1 MRSRAEMLKDLVWL
15 QGNLDI
21 LEKELSNFGWDSETP
36 LYSISNDDFINVL
49 KKVSMEILILRHW

>member
-1 MRSRAEMLKDLVWL
+1 MRSRAEMLKYLVLL

-21 LEKELSNFGWDSETP
+21 LEKELSSFGWDSETP

-49 KKVSMEILILRHW
+49 KKVSMEI

>member
-1 MRSRAEMLKDLVWL
+1 MRSRAEMLKYLVLL

-21 LEKELSNFGWDSETP
+21 LEKELSSFGWDSETP